1 MRLIGGLLGLI
12 LGVGLG
18 VLALLG
24 LGLSVAPIF
33 SVWISIMQPLAT
45 ALNAVALAFADAV
58 VIAFGLG
65 PAARFILFAVP
76 FLAAW
81 GVITL
86 LIVTLFYA
94 AAAVVVWPYPPD
106 PDPTLP
112 TPPVQVATTAL
123 ERLCLGAMIGIA
135 SGANL
140 AMWWSG
146 NTLAATILAI
156 LAGLLFLAVLQP
168 VSSSAIFKAVAG
180 NLGWLMPMSWPT
192 TIIGVVFAFYAGF
205 LGLRDFGIAAFRFD
219 FTTGTIEIS
228 ARIFPAATWTGF
240 TLGNFTFQ
248 RIPPGAAL
256 PAPPHSFFAPSPS
269 THETGHVLTNALMG
283 WPFLALSGIDE
294 NYVRTTSAFAYSE
307 LIIVGH
313 AQEDDRWYIE
323 MLDP

>member
-12 LGVGLG
+12 IGVGVG
-18 VLALLG
+18 VLALLAF
-24 LGLSVAPIF
+24 GLSVAPIF
-33 SVWISIMQPLAT
+33 SAWVSVIQPVAT
-45 ALNAVALAFADAV
+45 TLNAVALAFADAL
-58 VIAFGLG
+58 VIALGLG
-65 PAARFILFAVP
+65 PPLHFILFAIP
-76 FLAAW
+76 FLAVW

-86 LIVTLFYA
+86 LIVTIFYVT
-94 AAAVVVWPYPPD
+94 AAVSVFPYPAD

-112 TPPVQVATTAL
+112 TPPVQVATTLL
-123 ERLCLGAMIGIA
+123 ERFCLGVMIGIA
-135 SGANL
+135 AGANL

-146 NTLAATILAI
+146 NTLATTILAV
-156 LAGLLFLAVLQP
+156 LSGVLFLAVLQP
-168 VSSSAIFKAVAG
+168 ISSSAVFKAVAG
-180 NLGWLMPMSWPT
+180 NVGWLMPMSWPT
-192 TIIGVVFAFYAGF
+192 TLIGLVFAFYAGF

-219 FTTGTIEIS
+219 FSTGTIEIS

-256 PAPPHSFFAPSPS
+256 PTPPHSFFAPSPS

-283 WPFLALSGIDE
+283 WPFLVLSGIDE
-294 NYVRTTSAFAYSE
+294 NYIRTTSAFAYSE

-313 AQEDDRWYIE
+313 AQENDRWFIE